1 MLGIVESSIDVTFP
15 TASPRQKSDHDPA
28 TRRVKTFTTQIG
40 SNAEVERVRL
50 IQNKCARLPVR
61 RAKR

>member
-28 TRRVKTFTTQIG
+28 TRRVKTFTTQN
-40 SNAEVERVRL
+40 SAQTLR
-50 IQNKCARLPVR
+50 
-61 RAKR
+61 